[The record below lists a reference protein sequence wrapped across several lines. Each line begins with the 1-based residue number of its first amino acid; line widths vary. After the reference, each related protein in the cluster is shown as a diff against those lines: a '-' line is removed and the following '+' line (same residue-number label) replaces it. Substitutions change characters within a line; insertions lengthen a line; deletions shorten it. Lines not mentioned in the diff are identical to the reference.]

1 MKYNFT
7 DLVTFS
13 GKACP
18 SFEGEKIYISTGCLH
33 TDLIC
38 KNETE
43 LVNYSNRPSRANLVA
58 EPGDILFAK
67 MQSTKKNIILS
78 EETAKYIYSTGFYAI
93 RANKNLINNKCLYYL
108 ISSDIFLKEKDKNC
122 SGATQKAIT
131 NEGLKKIQIN
141 IPSIDIQKNI
151 EKQLDAVS
159 AIIAHE
165 ETQLQK
171 LDDLVKARFVEMFDD
186 GNEIRKVLIGD
197 AVDLINGRAFKP
209 TDWTTTGLPIIRI
222 QNLNDVNAPYNHFD
236 GLYDKKNYIEK
247 GELLF
252 SWSGTPGTSFGAFI
266 WDRDPGLLNQHIF
279 RVLPKKEYDL
289 KFLRFALN
297 AQLDEII
304 SKAHGGVG
312 LQHITKTELEK
323 ITIPYPSQEQQSVF
337 SNFTTQVD
345 KSKFAIQKS
354 LEKTQQLFDSLMQEY
369 FG

>member
-1 MKYNFT
+1 
-7 DLVTFS
+7 
-13 GKACP
+13 
-18 SFEGEKIYISTGCLH
+18 
-33 TDLIC
+33 
-38 KNETE
+38 
-43 LVNYSNRPSRANLVA
+43 
-58 EPGDILFAK
+58 
-67 MQSTKKNIILS
+67 
-78 EETAKYIYSTGFYAI
+78 
-93 RANKNLINNKCLYYL
+93 
-108 ISSDIFLKEKDKNC
+108 
-122 SGATQKAIT
+122 
-131 NEGLKKIQIN
+131 
-141 IPSIDIQKNI
+141 
-151 EKQLDAVS
+151 
-159 AIIAHE
+159 
-165 ETQLQK
+165 
-171 LDDLVKARFVEMFDD
+171 MFDD

-345 KSKFAIQKS
+345 KSKFAIS
-354 LEKTQQLFDSLMQEY
+354 TTRYIYDEILLRSFDLLWHSA
-369 FG
+369 